1 MKQLLKIL
9 IIGMLCCYQ
18 MTNAQQS
25 SGTVIIGN
33 VYAKNDGALIGV
45 AVREVDATNRIVSAT
60 ITDINGN
67 FSLKVKSPQNKLKV
81 SYVGYKPVTL
91 AIGAL
96 KKFAIEMID
105 ATEMKVVEVK
115 AKKMSNTG
123 TMNIPERENS
133 LAMQTLKADFEN
145 LSVASLDEALQGQ
158 IAGLDIVAN
167 SGDVGSGSTMRL
179 RGTAT
184 INNNATPLIVVND
197 IIFDAPNTDAFDFVN
212 SNNESFANLLSINV
226 SDIES
231 ITVMKDGASSA
242 QWGSRGANGVIS
254 IRTKKGFRGKPR
266 ITYAYRLSE
275 KKQPQGY
282 KMLTG
287 DQYTMMLKEAYFNPK
302 FSSSASNINEINY
315 IHNDAVFPDWRM
327 YDNNTDWISAVETTG
342 ITNDHYVTLAGGGE
356 KATFYLS
363 GGYYNEKGSII
374 GQNLDRYT
382 SRMQLEYNVS
392 DRILF
397 TSEMAFTYSN
407 EDKNYPISQNNHDV
421 GILGIAYQKMPN
433 LGIYR
438 EDSHG
443 NTTNEYYNVPQTM
456 SGALS
461 DQKDLPNPVER
472 ANLAKNNVKSY
483 RLIPNFRL
491 QYDILP
497 RETHQML
504 QIKGLVNFDISSNTS
519 FAFLPKEMF
528 TTTWT
533 NDQLNKSDFGSSKSS
548 STTGRLEIQ
557 WMPNFTNNDHS
568 LLMYASSEING
579 GSSVSQ
585 SESSYGIPQGITS
598 PTTGSYVSDMKTGTG
613 IWKGLSF
620 TGSTHYSYLSKY
632 NIDFTLRREGNSKFG
647 PGKRFGNFGGLAL
660 RWNVIDE
667 AFMKKSQDWLSML
680 ALRTSAGVT
689 GNAPT
694 DDYLYFSRYETWSN
708 YNQVGTVRPV
718 AVTLDNLQW
727 ETVTDKNIGLDFGV
741 FKDMFEVHFNYYYK
755 RTDNLLQ
762 KDVSIPTSSGYS
774 TLKNVNVGSM
784 DNQGWELNLNAN
796 RFIKVGKFSVDCY
809 LNFSN
814 NKNSI
819 LELSDAVLSTYNGEY
834 DFKNG
839 SYMSRLQVGNS
850 IGSIYGFRYKGV
862 YQYDIDNTAL
872 VKSGYTK
879 GTAPIARNASG
890 NIIYNSEGKPLP
902 MYFAYGTTNQLQFK
916 GGDAMYEDINHDGN
930 INQLDIVYLGN
941 SNPKVSGGLGFKLN
955 YDRLTVNINTVFRW
969 GNKVINQARLLAEN
983 MSSNLNQSSSVNWRW
998 RKNGDITSIPRALL
1012 GTEVGKNSLGSD
1024 RYVEDGSFWRVN
1036 QMSVNYSLPTKFLSR
1051 FSINQLSVFLTLY
1064 NLFVVTNY
1072 SGVDPEVGIG
1082 GWGVSTDNNQT
1093 PRTRSFTTGVT
1104 IGF

>member
-1 MKQLLKIL
+1 
-9 IIGMLCCYQ
+9 MLCCYQ

-382 SRMQLEYNVS
+382 SRMQL
-392 DRILF
+392 
-397 TSEMAFTYSN
+397 
-407 EDKNYPISQNNHDV
+407 
-421 GILGIAYQKMPN
+421 
-433 LGIYR
+433 
-438 EDSHG
+438 
-443 NTTNEYYNVPQTM
+443 
-456 SGALS
+456 
-461 DQKDLPNPVER
+461 
-472 ANLAKNNVKSY
+472 
-483 RLIPNFRL
+483 
-491 QYDILP
+491 
-497 RETHQML
+497 
-504 QIKGLVNFDISSNTS
+504 
-519 FAFLPKEMF
+519 
-528 TTTWT
+528 
-533 NDQLNKSDFGSSKSS
+533 
-548 STTGRLEIQ
+548 
-557 WMPNFTNNDHS
+557 
-568 LLMYASSEING
+568 
-579 GSSVSQ
+579 
-585 SESSYGIPQGITS
+585 
-598 PTTGSYVSDMKTGTG
+598 
-613 IWKGLSF
+613 
-620 TGSTHYSYLSKY
+620 
-632 NIDFTLRREGNSKFG
+632 
-647 PGKRFGNFGGLAL
+647 
-660 RWNVIDE
+660 
-667 AFMKKSQDWLSML
+667 
-680 ALRTSAGVT
+680 
-689 GNAPT
+689 
-694 DDYLYFSRYETWSN
+694 
-708 YNQVGTVRPV
+708 
-718 AVTLDNLQW
+718 
-727 ETVTDKNIGLDFGV
+727 
-741 FKDMFEVHFNYYYK
+741 
-755 RTDNLLQ
+755 
-762 KDVSIPTSSGYS
+762 
-774 TLKNVNVGSM
+774 
-784 DNQGWELNLNAN
+784 
-796 RFIKVGKFSVDCY
+796 
-809 LNFSN
+809 
-814 NKNSI
+814 
-819 LELSDAVLSTYNGEY
+819 
-834 DFKNG
+834 
-839 SYMSRLQVGNS
+839 
-850 IGSIYGFRYKGV
+850 
-862 YQYDIDNTAL
+862 
-872 VKSGYTK
+872 
-879 GTAPIARNASG
+879 
-890 NIIYNSEGKPLP
+890 
-902 MYFAYGTTNQLQFK
+902 
-916 GGDAMYEDINHDGN
+916 
-930 INQLDIVYLGN
+930 
-941 SNPKVSGGLGFKLN
+941 
-955 YDRLTVNINTVFRW
+955 
-969 GNKVINQARLLAEN
+969 
-983 MSSNLNQSSSVNWRW
+983 
-998 RKNGDITSIPRALL
+998 
-1012 GTEVGKNSLGSD
+1012 
-1024 RYVEDGSFWRVN
+1024 
-1036 QMSVNYSLPTKFLSR
+1036 
-1051 FSINQLSVFLTLY
+1051 
-1064 NLFVVTNY
+1064 
-1072 SGVDPEVGIG
+1072 
-1082 GWGVSTDNNQT
+1082 
-1093 PRTRSFTTGVT
+1093 
-1104 IGF
+1104 